1 MGDNHM
7 SNFQETGDEKMGVT
21 DTAIISSIDFAGD
34 LAPRIGVRV
43 SDHPLSTVLKMDTS
57 DVSTWYGAQ
66 QSLFNVSIPVYENEI
81 LALIGPSGCGKSTYL
96 RCLNRMNELIK
107 GFKIEGKLQLDG
119 IDIYDKN
126 VDLPVL
132 RRKVGMVFQQP
143 NPFPMSIFDNIAF
156 GVREINRRIS
166 KSDLGDIV
174 EFSLKQANLW
184 NEVKSKLGNNGLSL
198 SGGQQQRLCIARAL
212 AVRPEM
218 IMLDEPC
225 ASLDPISTA
234 HIEELLMDLASSY
247 TIVIVTHN
255 LAQAQR
261 ISQRMAFFLNGRLLE
276 HDRTDEMS
284 VKPKMIETENYLQG
298 RFG

>member
-1 MGDNHM
+1 MINLRAAEDENM
-7 SNFQETGDEKMGVT
+7 KVMDSNVI
-21 DTAIISSIDFAGD
+21 DTIDFGGE
-34 LAPRIGVRV
+34 LVSQVGVRV
-43 SDHPLSTVLKMDTS
+43 SDHPLSNVIKMDT
-57 DVSTWYGAQ
+57 VKINTWYGAQ
-66 QSLFNVSIPVYENEI
+66 QSLFNISMPVYENEI

-96 RCLNRMNELIK
+96 RCMNRMNDLIK
-107 GFKIEGKLQLDG
+107 GFKIEGKIILDG
-119 IDIYDKN
+119 IDIHDKN
-126 VDLPVL
+126 IDLPVL

-143 NPFPMSIFDNIAF
+143 NPFPMSIYDNIAF
-156 GVREINRRIS
+156 GVREINRHIG
-166 KSDLGDIV
+166 KSDLSDIV
-174 EFSLKQANLW
+174 EHSLKQANLW
-184 NEVKSKLGNNGLSL
+184 NEVKSKLNNSGLSL

-212 AVRPEM
+212 AVRPEL

-234 HIEELLMDLASSY
+234 HIEELLMDLASHY

-276 HDRTDEMS
+276 HGRTDEMS
-284 VKPKMIETENYLQG
+284 VKPKMIETENYLHG